1 MNPDDAFERFLESL
15 HAAIL
20 DDALWP
26 AASTLIEEAIGATG
40 SILAVS
46 EGFGDDARVHFARY
60 LYRGESHPDRV
71 REYFDVYHAQDEG
84 IQCVRRLPH
93 GRLTHGPE
101 LYTEDQRKTSAAYN
115 EGLPILGCQ
124 NGLTDGRAGC

>member
-1 MNPDDAFERFLESL
+1 MNPDDAFERILESL
-15 HAAIL
+15 HAATL

-26 AASTLIEEAIGATG
+26 AASTLIEEAIGASG

-71 REYFDVYHAQDEG
+71 REISRF
-84 IQCVRRLPH
+84 ITRRTR
-93 GRLTHGPE
+93 G
-101 LYTEDQRKTSAAYN
+101 YSAS
-115 EGLPILGCQ
+115 GSFP
-124 NGLTDGRAGC
+124 TDG